1 MPTSEETH
9 QMRAEIHE
17 IAAAVNKLVGWQDR
31 QNDNIT
37 RFWQH
42 DWPALQQSVAAS
54 AARLTALEREVHS
67 TNGHIVTLQTTMK
80 DHEARLREVEKGGL
94 KLAAQ
99 AALVAALAGMAVP
112 FILKLLFTH

>member
-1 MPTSEETH
+1 MPNLEEMH
-9 QMRAEIHE
+9 RLQE
-17 IAAAVNKLVGWQDR
+17 IADSMNKLVHWQER
-31 QNDNIT
+31 QSDNLT

-80 DHEARLREVEKGGL
+80 DHEERLREVEKGGL

-99 AALVAALAGMAVP
+99 AAIVAALAGMAVP
-112 FILKLLFTH
+112 FILKMMIPH

>member
-1 MPTSEETH
+1 MPPTEE
-9 QMRAEIHE
+9 MRSEIHE
-17 IAAAVNKLVGWQDR
+17 IAGAVAKMVAWQDR
-31 QNDNIT
+31 QNDSLT

-80 DHEARLREVEKGGL
+80 DHEERLREVEKGGL

-99 AALVAALAGMAVP
+99 AAIVAALAGMAVP
-112 FILKLLFTH
+112 FILKMMVPH

>member
-1 MPTSEETH
+1 MPPTEE
-9 QMRAEIHE
+9 MRSEIHE
-17 IAAAVNKLVGWQDR
+17 IADSINKLVHWQER
-31 QNDNIT
+31 QSDNLT

-54 AARLTALEREVHS
+54 TARLTALEREVHS

-80 DHEARLREVEKGGL
+80 DHEERLREVEKGGL

-112 FILKLLFTH
+112 FVLKLLFAVH